1 MTFERIGFIGLGRM
15 GRPMARHLL
24 RAGYPLVVYDRLPE
38 AMAPL
43 VEAGAEVAS
52 GPGPLA
58 RACDL
63 VVTMLPGDPEVLE
76 VCTGPEGVLRNLRP
90 GAVLVDMGT
99 NHPETART
107 LAREAAAV
115 GAHFLDAPVSGGDV
129 GAEQATLTIMVGG
142 DRAVFERVRPFFE
155 VLGRHIFHVGPA
167 GMGQVFKLCNNLISA
182 VQMLATA
189 EAFIVGRKLGAD
201 PGLLRQVIMVSS
213 GRCPAVEL
221 RPPVA
226 GLLPEAPADRDF
238 APGFTTEL
246 MAKDVGNF
254 LRLAEGAKVPAPVAA
269 LARQLYLVAVAS
281 GYGPKDFSVVGELF
295 RSWAGL

>member
-1 MTFERIGFIGLGRM
+1 MGFERVGFIGLGRM
-15 GRPMARHLL
+15 GRPMARNLL
-24 RAGYPLVVYDRLPE
+24 RAGYRLVVYDRLPE

-43 VEAGAEVAS
+43 VEAGAEPAPSPAS
-52 GPGPLA
+52 VG

-76 VCTGPEGVLRNLRP
+76 VCTGSEGVFRGLRP
-90 GAVLVDMGT
+90 GGILVDMGT

-142 DRAVFERVRPFFE
+142 DQAVFERVRPVFE
-155 VLGRHIFHVGPA
+155 VLGRHIFHVGPV

-182 VQMLATA
+182 VQMLAAA
-189 EAFIVGRKLGAD
+189 EAFAVGRKLGAD
-201 PGLLRQVIMVSS
+201 PGLLRQVILVSS
-213 GRCPAVEL
+213 GRCPAVES

-226 GLLPEAPADRDF
+226 GLLPESPGGRDF

-254 LRLAEGAKVPAPVAA
+254 LRLADGARVPAPVAA
-269 LARQLYLVAVAS
+269 LARQIYLVAAAL
-281 GYGPKDFSVVGELF
+281 GYGPKDFSAVGEVF